1 MSRRGLSLSET
12 VVALFLLL
20 VAAAIFFTLLNRTLH
35 YQSRSRTQMLATW
48 AAQRRLAQLQS
59 GARGLGA
66 AFYSPASW
74 APLLAGP
81 IADPDAPGVQLQAQV
96 VDHVVD
102 SPCSALE
109 SIFTAGSRR
118 TVARGVK
125 RLQITASW
133 GSATTQRVVLYS
145 LIGGPVPPIASLTV
159 QQISGGSPVPPN
171 GSIDLSAQAYDS
183 GGQPVPD
190 LVYLWYC
197 KPISGSA
204 TVEPI
209 DRAGRT
215 GRLTHRIRR
224 PDGSYISFGPDPL
237 TGGPRRCKVRVR
249 VRANGI
255 DTWGE
260 SSEILLAP

>member
-1 MSRRGLSLSET
+1 MSGRGLSLSET

-20 VAAAIFFTLLNRTLH
+20 VATAIFFTLLNRTLH
-35 YQSRSRTQMLATW
+35 YQTRSRTQMQATW
-48 AAQRRLAQLQS
+48 AAQRRLAQLQA
-59 GARGLGA
+59 GARGLGS
-66 AFYSPASW
+66 AFYNAAAW

-81 IADPDAPGVQLQAQV
+81 TSDPDAPGVQLQAQV
-96 VDHVVD
+96 ADLPVD

-109 SIFTAGSRR
+109 SVFPAGNRR
-118 TVARGVK
+118 TVATGLK
-125 RLQITASW
+125 RLQVTASW
-133 GSATTQRVVLYS
+133 GPASGQRLVLGS
-145 LIGGPVPPIASLTV
+145 LIGGPVPPVASLTV
-159 QQISGGSPVPPN
+159 QQTSGGSPVPHN
-171 GSIDLSAQAYDS
+171 GSIDLRAQAYDA

-204 TVEPI
+204 TVEPT
-209 DRAGRT
+209 DRMGRN

-249 VRANGI
+249 VQANGI
-255 DTWGE
+255 DSWGE
-260 SSEILLAP
+260 SNEILLAP